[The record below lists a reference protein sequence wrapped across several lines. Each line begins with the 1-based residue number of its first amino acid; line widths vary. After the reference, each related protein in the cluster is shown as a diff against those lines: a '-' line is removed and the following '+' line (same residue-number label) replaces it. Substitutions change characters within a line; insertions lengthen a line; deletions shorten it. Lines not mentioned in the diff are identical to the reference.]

1 MFHLLELKKEW
12 EAHKSLEQTNKKQ
25 TNNDQHCLK
34 KDLYKM
40 TLVGGKGCLMQFGW
54 WVASYYYCCSNK
66 HCNDVTKAHLVLLQT
81 CCCITLGHALYPL
94 CFNLYTDYES
104 NVWAVYTN
112 ILCIPNF

>member
-1 MFHLLELKKEW
+1 
-12 EAHKSLEQTNKKQ
+12 
-25 TNNDQHCLK
+25 
-34 KDLYKM
+34 M

-104 NVWAVYTN
+104 KVWSASTN
-112 ILCIPNF
+112 IMSIANFTSKLLSCFVLKTLDSKTN